1 MKSVMNLTAW
11 KWDQSDCTRASIMPS
26 WSITSDSACFLMS
39 HKCEISSGDSSF
51 LQPANYFPHMFQKI
65 LSHEKKNNFNQIIQ
79 NITNNMKRRNM
90 NNQRN
95 HQSGY
100 FWSKNVLKNVH
111 FMNTYESYIMT
122 KNRSDTRPTNQ
133 SSTRF
138 LSIGILQH
146 ISVESFT
153 IMMD

>member
-1 MKSVMNLTAW
+1 MIVRAHPSCRVDLSHLT
-11 KWDQSDCTRASIMPS
+11 RRV
-26 WSITSDSACFLMS
+26 FLMS

-100 FWSKNVLKNVH
+100 FWSKNV
-111 FMNTYESYIMT
+111 
-122 KNRSDTRPTNQ
+122 
-133 SSTRF
+133 
-138 LSIGILQH
+138 
-146 ISVESFT
+146 
-153 IMMD
+153 

>member
-1 MKSVMNLTAW
+1 
-11 KWDQSDCTRASIMPS
+11 
-26 WSITSDSACFLMS
+26 MS

-95 HQSGY
+95 HKSGY
-100 FWSKNVLKNVH
+100 FWSKNVCENAH
-111 FMNTYESYIMT
+111 FMNTHDFEEKSAIY
-122 KNRSDTRPTNQ
+122 NRPIRARID
-133 SSTRF
+133 F
-138 LSIGILQH
+138 YL
-146 ISVESFT
+146 
-153 IMMD
+153 